1 MAPDLSTYY
10 HRLES
15 LQSEPAS
22 DPTFQVVQL
31 RAELDF
37 LTQEFVRPFPL
48 QFPNLFSRIQ
58 FLAGHFHFPVKLTH
72 ALHSLRTNREN
83 PEDLSIAFSALA
95 HLIHVCTDE
104 KIPEYLEVEE
114 LPEYV
119 LEKRA
124 KRFHKT
130 TRGQVTAV
138 EEELI
143 QITTE
148 AEEVLH
154 LRDSDHEAFQRTWD
168 CIQVGDSV
176 SLVDVEIDEEDY
188 AACRFIVLHPDFLM
202 DVSSLA
208 ECFQRMSFKAVVSP
222 SLYFINRFREKASTL
237 PLFLG
242 NVVNQFLDKIIREK
256 GKSFKE
262 HFVESF
268 SSFPLEYVTLFPSDR
283 ELLAFMKE
291 RLALHYTNL
300 QRVIQ
305 SDFPSLTPPL
315 DSTEV
320 LLEPSF
326 LAPELGLQGR
336 LDLLRL
342 DEKDVTIV
350 ELKSGKVPWPPDNHE
365 IVGENHSA
373 QARLYQ
379 MILQSVYGSRAAQ
392 VYVLYSSATLA
403 GTNMRYVPRFA
414 QLEKDMLDVRN
425 ALVHQERALANASS
439 SKEVLELIR
448 SWTLSS
454 SDIPEN
460 AKLPSFF
467 VETFSQ
473 FQSQVTGIHHSV
485 EQDYFAGFLSFIAN
499 ERWIARIGNGR
510 NRRSHSQLW
519 IREDNV
525 EVADQLAPLVI
536 EENQMDNETP
546 SLSFRLDSDAIEFAD
561 FRQGDIV
568 VLYPY
573 HNAQSTAS
581 DYQVIKGYILEELG
595 EDAQLTVGFRY
606 AQHALQ
612 YFDEHTHWALQHDYM
627 DHSFQVMQREL
638 FAFCSQPSRLKNCIL
653 HQAEPQ
659 MMDGP
664 NDVKLLS
671 EHTILEESQ
680 EQIKQAVRKAL
691 HSEDYFLL
699 VGPPGT
705 GKTSLFLRNLVN
717 NALKQGERV
726 LLLSYTNRAVDEIS
740 ESVFDLCPPSE
751 FMRIG
756 SSVNCNPKFHKHLL
770 HRIASDSSNRKS
782 LSAAIRKK
790 RIVLS
795 TVASIINRPE
805 VFQLLKFD
813 RIIVDEASQVLEP
826 MLINLLRKAPRFVLV
841 GDQKQLPA
849 VVIQGNEK
857 DNLITPDLQSKGI
870 RSFKESL
877 FERLLR
883 QAQEQGW
890 DRAWSMLQYQGR
902 MHPDLMGYAN
912 DHGYAEQLKSAERKH
927 QLEAALFEEGE
938 TLSPRLLFFDSGQ
951 GTRTSEK
958 VNRNEANCVAGIVVS
973 LLKKEVDPSLI
984 GIIAPYRAQ
993 VALIKRRIEKVAG
1006 DVTQRISVDTVER
1019 FQGGQRDHIIYSTT
1033 ITHWQQLRFLTQQ
1046 QVETAEGKVDRKL
1059 NVAFTRSRKQFIL
1072 VGSEATLV
1080 EDPVYRGLVDYI
1092 RKRGKVLPAETIAI
1106 NDLQT
1111 SAPI

>member
-1 MAPDLSTYY
+1 MSLNTSTYY
-10 HRLES
+10 QRLS
-15 LQSEPAS
+15 TLQSESTEDLDFELAK
-22 DPTFQVVQL
+22 L
-31 RAELDF
+31 RAELEY
-37 LTQEFVRPFPL
+37 LAAEFVRPFPL

-58 FLAGHFHFPVKLTH
+58 FLAGQYHFPVKLTH
-72 ALHSLRTNREN
+72 ALHSLRKSKEE
-83 PEDLSIAFSALA
+83 PMDASLSFSALA
-95 HLIHVCTDE
+95 NMILSCTNE
-104 KIPEYLEVEE
+104 PIPDSIELAE
-114 LPEYV
+114 LPDYV
-119 LEKRA
+119 LEQRST
-124 KRFHKT
+124 RFVKNI
-130 TRGQVTAV
+130 RGLVASVENELVTV
-138 EEELI
+138 
-143 QITTE
+143 TTE
-148 AEEVLH
+148 DEETLTI
-154 LRDSDHEAFQRTWD
+154 DAADHETFNRTWT
-168 CIQVGDSV
+168 CWQPGDPV
-176 SLVDVEIDEEDY
+176 SLVDVQIDENDR
-188 AACRFIVLHPDFLM
+188 AVSRFIVLHPDFLV

-208 ECFQRMSFKAVVSP
+208 ECFQRMSFKTVVSP
-222 SLYFINRFREKASTL
+222 PLYFINRFRERSSTL

-242 NVVNQFLDKIIREK
+242 NVVNQFLDQIIRENGK
-256 GKSFKE
+256 GFKE

-268 SSFPLEYVTLFPSDR
+268 SSFPLEYVTLFPSDK

-291 RLALHYTNL
+291 KLALHYSNL
-300 QRVIQ
+300 QRVIN

-315 DSTEV
+315 DRAEV

-379 MILQSVYGSRAAQ
+379 MMLQSVYGSRVAQ

-425 ALVHQERALANASS
+425 ALVHQERALANAANAD
-439 SKEVLELIR
+439 EIMDLIR
-448 SWTLSS
+448 SWQLSAC
-454 SDIPEN
+454 DIPES

-467 VETFSQ
+467 VETFEH
-473 FQSQVTGIHHSV
+473 FQTQVSDIRGDI
-485 EQDYFAGFLSFIAN
+485 EREYFAGYLSFIAT

-519 IREDNV
+519 IREEHT
-525 EVADQLAPLVI
+525 EVADQLAPLII
-536 EENQMDNETP
+536 EENQMDSEIP
-546 SLSFRLDSDAIEFAD
+546 SLSFRLDSEAIEFAD

-573 HNAQSTAS
+573 HDARSKAS
-581 DYQVIKGYILEELG
+581 DHQVIKGYILEELNEEG
-595 EDAQLTVGFRY
+595 RLTVGFRF

-612 YFDEHTHWALQHDYM
+612 YFEDHMQWALQHDYM

-638 FAFCSQPSRLKNCIL
+638 FAFCSQPSRLKSCVL
-653 HQAEPQ
+653 HQEEPKTREHSEEI
-659 MMDGP
+659 
-664 NDVKLLS
+664 KLLADHS
-671 EHTILEESQ
+671 ILPESQ
-680 EQIKQAVRKAL
+680 EQIKSAVRKAL
-691 HSEDYFLL
+691 EADDYFLL

-717 NALKQGERV
+717 NALKQEETI

-740 ESVFDLCPPSE
+740 ENVFDLCPPSE

-756 SSVNCNPKFHKHLL
+756 SSVNCNPKFHRHLL
-770 HRIASDSSNRKS
+770 HRIASDAANRKS

-826 MLINLLRKAPRFVLV
+826 MLINLLRKAPRFVLI

-857 DNLITPDLQSKGI
+857 DAMITPGQQSMGI

-883 QAQEQGW
+883 QAQEKNW
-890 DRAWSMLQYQGR
+890 THAWSMLQYQGR

-912 DHGYAEQLKSAERKH
+912 DHGYSDQLKSAERRH
-927 QLEAALFEEGE
+927 QLESALFDNAEILGH
-938 TLSPRLLFFDSGQ
+938 RLLFFDSGQ
-951 GTRTSEK
+951 GARTNEK
-958 VNRNEANCVAGIVVS
+958 VNRNEANCIAGVVAS
-973 LLKKEVDPSLI
+973 LLEKEVDASTI

-1006 DVTQRISVDTVER
+1006 EVAQKISVDTVER

-1033 ITHWQQLRFLTQQ
+1033 ITHWQQLLFLTQQ
-1046 QVETAEGKVDRKL
+1046 QVETPEGKVDRKL
-1059 NVAFTRSRKQFIL
+1059 NVAFTRARKQFIL
-1072 VGSEATLV
+1072 VGSEATLM

-1092 RKRGKVLPAETIAI
+1092 RKKGKVYPSEAI
-1106 NDLQT
+1106 TPNELQI